1 MNSGV
6 STGNLADMQISFEN
20 LPLTSLN
27 TGAFQQMFADV
38 TLQSSVSLGLRGT
51 ADVLAKTS
59 IGNIP
64 ISGIPFDVTSQ
75 LKGPHTFRWP

>member
-1 MNSGV
+1 
-6 STGNLADMQISFEN
+6 MQISFEN

-38 TLQSSVSLGLRGT
+38 TLQSSVSLELRGT
-51 ADVLAKTS
+51 ADILAKTS
-59 IGNIP
+59 IGNVP

-75 LKGPHTFRWP
+75 LKGLHPFG